1 MDFGAVSVSFDE
13 LTGTQDS
20 GPILVGEIGV
30 NHNGDEETLFKLMDA
45 GINAGIDVLKFQRFI
60 SKDEISMYAPSTNYQ
75 LVNQQAEK
83 QLEMAESLELTDE
96 QLWKAKRYCEERD
109 VGFLCT
115 AFEYNSVDFLANNLG
130 VKSIKVPSPEI
141 TNLPLLKYIS
151 DRFSE
156 VILST
161 GASNLAEVARAR
173 DCFANHELVL
183 LHCVS
188 EYPAPAE
195 ELNLSVISNLSKVF
209 NVPCGFS
216 DHTNTNLAPIVAAS
230 LGAVLIEKHYTLDRS
245 LPGPDHAA
253 SATIE
258 EMRDLKIALLE
269 LSKMRGDG
277 VKRIMPS
284 EIKNRDLIRKS
295 VTCAVGKLP
304 RGTVID
310 ESHLLIKRPAYKN
323 SVQPFDLHKI
333 LGKVLK
339 NDKDFDE
346 PIYWSDI

>member
-1 MDFGAVSVSFDE
+1 MNFGALSVSFDQ
-13 LTGTQDS
+13 LAGMQDR

-30 NHNGDEETLFKLMDA
+30 NHNGDEETLFKLMDS

-60 SKDEISMYAPSTNYQ
+60 SKDEISKHAPSTNYQ

-96 QLWKAKRYCEERD
+96 QLWKAKRYCDERD

-115 AFEYNSVDFLANNLG
+115 AFEYNSVDFLANKLG

-173 DCFANHELVL
+173 DCFPSHELVL

-209 NVPCGFS
+209 NLPCGFS

-295 VTCAVGKLP
+295 VTCAVRKLP

-310 ESHLLIKRPAYKN
+310 ESHLLIKRPAYAN

-333 LGKVLK
+333 VGKVLI
-339 NDKDFDE
+339 NDKEFDE
-346 PIYWSDI
+346 PIYWSDF

>member
-1 MDFGAVSVSFDE
+1 MDFGAISVNFEE
-13 LTGTQDS
+13 LSAKQS
-20 GPILVGEIGV
+20 GGPLLVGEIGV
-30 NHNGDEETLFKLMDA
+30 NHNGDEETLFKLMDG
-45 GINAGIDVLKFQRFI
+45 GIAAGIDVLKFQRFI

-75 LVNQQAEK
+75 LENKQASK

-96 QLWKAKRYCEERD
+96 QLWKAKRYCDERG

-115 AFEYNSVDFLANNLG
+115 AFEFDSVDFLVNNLG

-141 TNLPLLKYIS
+141 TNLPLLQYIAN
-151 DRFSE
+151 RFSE

-188 EYPAPAE
+188 EYPAPTE
-195 ELNLSVISNLSKVF
+195 ELNLSVISNLSSVF

-258 EMRDLKIALLE
+258 EMKDLKNALSE
-269 LSKMRGDG
+269 LSKMQGDG
-277 VKRIMPS
+277 VKSIMPS

-295 VTCAVGKLP
+295 VTCAVEKLP
-304 RGTVID
+304 KGTVINQ
-310 ESHLLIKRPAYKN
+310 SHLLIKRPVYEN
-323 SVQPFDLHKI
+323 SVEPFDLHKV

-339 NDKDFDE
+339 NDKEFDE
-346 PIYWSDI
+346 PIYWGDF